1 MGRSYRCD
9 KDGLSKGAWT
19 ALEDQILIEYVKD
32 HGEGRWEKLSRE
44 TGLKRCGKSCRLRWL
59 NYLRPEIKRG
69 NITEDEEDLIIR
81 LHKLLGNRWT
91 LIAGRLP
98 GRTDTEIKN
107 YWNSALR
114 KKAQESHSERS
125 RNEWKTTKDTEK
137 AVPSLKMDSHFIQN
151 GLTPTSCINNEQ
163 LGTTNT
169 LAEPFISGVE
179 ATNIEVKSDSSDGF
193 LPITRE
199 NDMTWNFIRDLNAGE
214 LGISEFL
221 HTDFSKLCEL
231 NTTIFDCTSGCRNGS
246 LMSTS
251 TAEAPLKL
259 QEWLNDWAA
268 DDNCLPEAAFG
279 P

>member
-1 MGRSYRCD
+1 MGRSYRCE

-19 ALEDQILIEYVKD
+19 ALEDQILIDYVKD
-32 HGEGRWEKLSRE
+32 HGEGRWGKLSRE
-44 TGLKRCGKSCRLRWL
+44 TGEPALTLRT
-59 NYLRPEIKRG
+59 K
-69 NITEDEEDLIIR
+69 
-81 LHKLLGNRWT
+81 
-91 LIAGRLP
+91 
-98 GRTDTEIKN
+98 
-107 YWNSALR
+107 
-114 KKAQESHSERS
+114 SHSERS
-125 RNEWKTTKDTEK
+125 RNEWKTTADTEK
-137 AVPSLKMDSHFIQN
+137 AVPSLKMDSHLIQN
-151 GLTPTSCINNEQ
+151 GLTPTSCMNNKQ

-179 ATNIEVKSDSSDGF
+179 ATNMEAKSDSSYGF

-199 NDMTWNFIRDLNAGE
+199 NDMTRNFIRDLNAGE

-251 TAEAPLKL
+251 TAEAPLYL

-268 DDNCLPEAAFG
+268 DDNCLPEAALG

>member
-81 LHKLLGNRWT
+81 LHKLLGN
-91 LIAGRLP
+91 
-98 GRTDTEIKN
+98 
-107 YWNSALR
+107 
-114 KKAQESHSERS
+114 RS

>member
-1 MGRSYRCD
+1 MLLR
-9 KDGLSKGAWT
+9 
-19 ALEDQILIEYVKD
+19 LITSTNRYD
-32 HGEGRWEKLSRE
+32 FFFFPFLD
-44 TGLKRCGKSCRLRWL
+44 TC
-59 NYLRPEIKRG
+59 
-69 NITEDEEDLIIR
+69 
-81 LHKLLGNRWT
+81 RWT

-98 GRTDTEIKN
+98 GRTDNEIKN
-107 YWNSALR
+107 YWNSVLR
-114 KKAQESHSERS
+114 KRAQESHSERS
-125 RNEWKTTKDTEK
+125 RNEWKTTVDTEK
-137 AVPSLKMDSHFIQN
+137 AVPSLKMDSHLIQN
-151 GLTPTSCINNEQ
+151 GLTPTSWINNKQ

-169 LAEPFISGVE
+169 LAEPLISGVE
-179 ATNIEVKSDSSDGF
+179 ATNMEAKSDSSYGF

-199 NDMTWNFIRDLNAGE
+199 NDMTRNFIRDLNAGE

-251 TAEAPLKL
+251 TAEAPLYL

-268 DDNCLPEAAFG
+268 DDNCLPEAALG